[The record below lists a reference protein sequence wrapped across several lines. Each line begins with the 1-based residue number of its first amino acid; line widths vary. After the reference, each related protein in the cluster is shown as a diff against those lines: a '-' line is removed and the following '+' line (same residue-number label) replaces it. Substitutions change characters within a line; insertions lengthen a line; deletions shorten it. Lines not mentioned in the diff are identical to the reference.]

1 MSWHMNET
9 GGASVVIHADRERLW
24 SMVSDVT
31 RVGEWSPETE
41 RAEWLD
47 RATGPAVGARFKGYN
62 RRGRTRWST
71 VCEVIEADPGRTFAY
86 AVGGAA
92 RPETIWRYRFER
104 AGDGVE
110 VTETFEL
117 VKRLRFLSR
126 LVTRVTIGVKDREA
140 DVEAGIRLTLGR
152 LKQVAEQ
159 PQAVAG
165 GSVRPEA

>member
-1 MSWHMNET
+1 VNET
-9 GGASVVIHADRERLW
+9 GGASVVIHAEPERLW
-24 SMVSDVT
+24 AMVSDVP

-47 RATGPAVGARFKGYN
+47 GAAGPAVGARFKGYN

-71 VCEVIEADPGRTFAY
+71 VCEVIEADPGRAFAF

-92 RPETIWRYRFER
+92 KPGTIWRYRFER
-104 AGDGVE
+104 AHDGVQ

-117 VKRLRFLSR
+117 VKRLGFFSR
-126 LVTRVTIGVKDREA
+126 LVTRLTIGVRDREA
-140 DVEAGIRLTLGR
+140 DLEAGIRSTLGR

-159 PQAVAG
+159 PQAIAG
-165 GSVRPEA
+165 GA

>member
-1 MSWHMNET
+1 MSWHMNEI
-9 GGASVVIHADRERLW
+9 GAASVVIHADPERLW

-86 AVGGAA
+86 AVGGAV

-117 VKRLRFLSR
+117 VKRLTFLSR
-126 LVTRVTIGVKDREA
+126 VVTRLTIGVKDREA
-140 DVEAGIRLTLGR
+140 DLEAGIRSTLGR

-159 PQAVAG
+159 PQAVDP
-165 GSVRPEA
+165 S